1 MQDTDYQEPEQGMTD
16 IQGAAFSLIRGHA
29 LQIDFNG
36 QGQFGFNP
44 RNENVIETHADMLV
58 NILLGN
64 AT

>member
-1 MQDTDYQEPEQGMTD
+1 M
-16 IQGAAFSLIRGHA
+16 QGAAFSLIRGHA

-58 NILLGN
+58 NMLLGN